1 MDENIQAQTEY
12 EALGQLNDTIIRSIK
27 ADIANAESYQ
37 QSVIEPLVKDR
48 YNTYYADKDYYAA
61 KFPILSKTSNLVS
74 TDVADTIEW
83 AMPSLMKVFT
93 GSDEVITIA
102 GVTEEDD
109 VKAEVMQDLC
119 VYQLQRQ
126 NKFFPVLY
134 NWMKDALIT
143 GMGIVKC
150 YWERTE
156 GATKENVI
164 LNARALGELSATGV
178 NITSVEGPDSFN
190 DYHVEYDSP
199 YYIKNSPKIENILV
213 SEFLYDP
220 NAKTLEEAN
229 FVAHKKKVTLSYL
242 REREQQGIYS
252 NIDAIKSEAFTPGF
266 NTDLLENTIN
276 DEYYNINTN
285 NEEEARRE
293 VTIYECYT
301 KIDINGDGILED
313 VIVTVA
319 GDTVIRLEE
328 NYMGRHPFF
337 VLSPTK
343 DPHRIWAKRSY
354 AELIG
359 ELQDLKVAL
368 TRQIMRNV
376 ALTNDPKM
384 ILSEDAIN
392 IDDYVKGRSVIR
404 KKAGHTM
411 ADVAMSMPVNQL
423 SPYTF
428 NFLEYIEGQK
438 EARTGITRYNQG
450 LDANSLN
457 KTASGI
463 NAILGQSAQRLELV
477 ARMFAETGIYEL
489 FRFLIS
495 LNQKFIDQDT
505 VIRLTNKELKISPDD
520 LNGNFDLVVNAGISI
535 ASKESTI
542 QTLQTMLTA
551 IMQVNAAGYQ
561 LATPENIYNMF
572 KKWIEAAGFKNYS
585 DYITDPAV
593 TQQRMMIEMGL
604 KQQVLSQL
612 PPQVMQQYVTTGM
625 LPPDV
630 MLQLP
635 PEVQVLFDGAGNTQ
649 GDPNSA
655 IQQAMEQGNG
665 DPQNMG
671 DPTQSFGGFGGATMS
686 TGIMPNG
693 DNQHANPMQ
702 QGFSGNAGSIGGF

>member
-671 DPTQSFGGFGGATMS
+671 DPIQSFGGFGGATMS
-686 TGIMPNG
+686 SGIMPNG

>member
-27 ADIANAESYQ
+27 ADISNAESYQ

-593 TQQRMMIEMGL
+593 TQQRMMVEMGL

-625 LPPDV
+625 LPPEV

-635 PEVQVLFDGAGNTQ
+635 PEIQVLFDGAGNTQ

-671 DPTQSFGGFGGATMS
+671 DPTASFGGFGGATMS

>member
-27 ADIANAESYQ
+27 ADISNAESYQ

-156 GATKENVI
+156 GATKEKVI
-164 LNARALGELSATGV
+164 LNERALGELSATGV

-220 NAKTLEEAN
+220 TAKTLEEAN

-252 NIDAIKSEAFTPGF
+252 NIDSIKSEAFAPGF
-266 NTDLLENTIN
+266 NTDLLENAIN

-313 VIVTVA
+313 VIVTIA

-593 TQQRMMIEMGL
+593 TQQRMMVEMGL

-635 PEVQVLFDGAGNTQ
+635 PEIQVLFDGAGNTQ
-649 GDPNSA
+649 GDPNAA

-671 DPTQSFGGFGGATMS
+671 DPTQQFGGFGGATMS

>member
-266 NTDLLENTIN
+266 NTDLLENAIN

-625 LPPDV
+625 LPPEV

>member
-83 AMPSLMKVFT
+83 AMPSLMKVFA
-93 GSDEVITIA
+93 GSDEVITIV

-190 DYHVEYDSP
+190 DYRVEYDSP

-252 NIDAIKSEAFTPGF
+252 NIDAIKSEAFAPGF

-505 VIRLTNKELKISPDD
+505 VVRLTNKELKISPDD

-671 DPTQSFGGFGGATMS
+671 DPTASFGGFGGATMS
-686 TGIMPNG
+686 SGIMPNG

>member
-1 MDENIQAQTEY
+1 M
-12 EALGQLNDTIIRSIK
+12 
-27 ADIANAESYQ
+27 
-37 QSVIEPLVKDR
+37 
-48 YNTYYADKDYYAA
+48 
-61 KFPILSKTSNLVS
+61 
-74 TDVADTIEW
+74 
-83 AMPSLMKVFT
+83 
-93 GSDEVITIA
+93 
-102 GVTEEDD
+102 
-109 VKAEVMQDLC
+109 
-119 VYQLQRQ
+119 
-126 NKFFPVLY
+126 
-134 NWMKDALIT
+134 
-143 GMGIVKC
+143 
-150 YWERTE
+150 
-156 GATKENVI
+156 
-164 LNARALGELSATGV
+164 
-178 NITSVEGPDSFN
+178 
-190 DYHVEYDSP
+190 
-199 YYIKNSPKIENILV
+199 

-220 NAKTLEEAN
+220 TAKTLEEAN

-276 DEYYNINTN
+276 DEYYGINNN

-450 LDANSLN
+450 LDATSLN

-520 LNGNFDLVVNAGISI
+520 LSGNFDLVVNAGISI

-593 TQQRMMIEMGL
+593 TQQRMMVEMGL

-635 PEVQVLFDGAGNTQ
+635 PEIQVLFDGAGNTQ

-671 DPTQSFGGFGGATMS
+671 DPTASFGGFGGVTMS